1 MAPAPDYQGTGA
13 GLRRKCLQ
21 TQSPPCPLVP
31 SLTWMLVLVLPL
43 MLKYDLASPSRI
55 CTMLP
60 TGVPSPAHTSP
71 VKLREGSCTA
81 LLLQLDPDHLTSAA
95 SEALEKLH
103 EAICPRPR
111 PARGPL
117 VGEA

>member
-1 MAPAPDYQGTGA
+1 
-13 GLRRKCLQ
+13 
-21 TQSPPCPLVP
+21 
-31 SLTWMLVLVLPL
+31 
-43 MLKYDLASPSRI
+43 
-55 CTMLP
+55 MLP

-103 EAICPRPR
+103 EPIRPRPR
-111 PARGPL
+111 PALRPL